1 MPVALRIPDPDETY
15 TAVRLSSD
23 LGGPPFERD
32 DDEWVL
38 ELDLPDVLRL
48 EYKLEVTH
56 RDGGSEWICDP
67 GNPKRAP
74 GAFGEK
80 SVLELPGYSAPA
92 WLEEEG
98 VEGRF
103 DEAPVRGRGLGAYVG
118 VRVWSPA
125 DVEPGRP
132 LRMLLAND
140 GPEYDALSQLTRYS
154 AAMIAAGELPPHR
167 VALLAPGDRNQ
178 WYSASAAYARVL
190 AHDIVPAL
198 RDAFGIVGAP
208 AAMGASLGGLAM
220 LHAQRRFPRAIGAL
234 FLQSGSFFI
243 PRYDAHES
251 GFGRYARIIRFVR
264 ETLRDGQY
272 AMPVPTT
279 ITVGRAEENAHNN
292 REMARALAAQ
302 GYDVSLEEVLDLHN
316 YVGWRDA
323 FDPHLTAL
331 LRRAWTAMNPQHHEL
346 YSPRHRRRR
355 RRGRPTATTAARCW
369 PSRPRADAPTTGR
382 TTA

>member
-1 MPVALRIPDPDETY
+1 MPVALRLPDPEGTY

-23 LGGPPFERD
+23 IGGPPFELD

-56 RDGGSEWICDP
+56 RDGASEWICDP

-80 SVLELPGYSAPA
+80 SVLELPGYSAPD

-103 DEAPVRGRGLGAYVG
+103 DEAPVRGRGLGAFVG

-125 DVEPGRP
+125 DAEPGRP

-154 AAMIAAGELPPHR
+154 AAMIARRELPPHR

-331 LRRAWTAMNPQHHEL
+331 LRRAWT
-346 YSPRHRRRR
+346 PR
-355 RRGRPTATTAARCW
+355 
-369 PSRPRADAPTTGR
+369 
-382 TTA
+382 

>member
-1 MPVALRIPDPDETY
+1 MSVALRLPDPEGTY
-15 TAVRLSSD
+15 SAVRLSSD
-23 LGGPPFERD
+23 VSGDAFARRG
-32 DDEWVL
+32 DEWVL
-38 ELDLPDVLRL
+38 ELELPDVQRL
-48 EYKLEVTH
+48 EYTLEVSH
-56 RDGGSEWICDP
+56 AEGGNEWILDP

-74 GAFGEK
+74 GAFGDK
-80 SVLELPGYSAPA
+80 SVLELPGYAPPA
-92 WLEEEG
+92 WLESEG

-103 DEAPVRGRGLGAYVG
+103 DEASIRGRGLGASVAI
-118 VRVWSPA
+118 RVWSPA
-125 DVEPGRP
+125 DAEPGTP

-140 GPEYDALSQLTRYS
+140 GPEYDALSSLTQFS
-154 AAMIAAGELPPHR
+154 AVMIAEGRLPPHR

-198 RDAFGIVGAP
+198 REAFGLVGAP
-208 AAMGASLGGLAM
+208 VAMGASLGGLAM
-220 LHAQRRFPRAIGAL
+220 LHAQRRFPRTFSGL
-234 FLQSGSFFI
+234 FLQSGSFFM

-251 GFGRYARIIRFVR
+251 NFERYARIIRFVR

-279 ITVGRAEENAHNN
+279 ITVGRAEENALNN

-302 GYDVSLEEVLDLHN
+302 GYDVSLEEVPDMHN

-331 LRRAWTAMNPQHHEL
+331 AQRAWT
-346 YSPRHRRRR
+346 PR
-355 RRGRPTATTAARCW
+355 
-369 PSRPRADAPTTGR
+369 
-382 TTA
+382 

>member
-1 MPVALRIPDPDETY
+1 MRLMAVALRIPDPEGSY
-15 TAVRLSSD
+15 SAVRLSSD
-23 LGGPPFERD
+23 VGGPLFERD

-38 ELDLPDVLRL
+38 ELELPDVLRL

-56 RDGGSEWICDP
+56 KDGGNEWICDP
-67 GNPKRAP
+67 ENPKRAP

-80 SVLELPGYSAPA
+80 SVLELPGYTAPA
-92 WLEEEG
+92 WLEADV
-98 VEGRF
+98 VEGRY
-103 DEAPVRGRGLGAYVG
+103 DEAHVRGRGLGASVA

-125 DVEPGRP
+125 DAEPGRP

-140 GPEYDALSQLTRYS
+140 GPEYDALSQLTRFS

-167 VALLAPGDRNQ
+167 VALLAPGERNQ

-190 AHDIVPAL
+190 AHDIVPTL
-198 RDAFGIVGAP
+198 RSTFGIVGAP

-220 LHAQRRFPRAIGAL
+220 LHAQRRFPRAIAGL

-243 PRYDAHES
+243 PRYDRHES
-251 GFGRYARIIRFVR
+251 GFERYARIIRFVR

-292 REMARALAAQ
+292 RQMARALAAQ

-331 LRRAWTAMNPQHHEL
+331 LQRAW
-346 YSPRHRRRR
+346 
-355 RRGRPTATTAARCW
+355 
-369 PSRPRADAPTTGR
+369 RPR
-382 TTA
+382 